1 MRTTFWFNDNDDAVR
16 TVNSVYTPD
25 AILYDGKLKISNNG
39 VPLHA
44 PADTIIYDSV
54 SKNFYAGQGNTKH
67 PIRVS
72 DVLVFKD
79 TDSMP
84 TIGVANILYVALKEK
99 QCAVWDDENKSYCYL
114 SVGSEGS
121 VFEKAVEEYP
131 AIENFPL
138 VGSKNKIYLTR
149 TGKGYRYN
157 TAEKKYEVLFRDTD
171 SYSKQESDDRY
182 LKKSDAISN
191 KDTNNF
197 VTKDEFTPVKDA
209 IFGTNGLANFYY
221 KSEIDEKLAK
231 IQTGGASLDGYA
243 KISDLD
249 DKADADQVY
258 TKVEID
264 QKLSNISSGSSGG
277 SAIDIAYKKKIDDL
291 EAELI
296 EYKKRLADVANFA
309 ADDYEDTFEISVGET
324 KTVFN
329 LTHKPI
335 GKIRFYIDGV
345 RYFSDYFQY
354 NKENNTV
361 TWIGTESNM
370 GSDKGFDV
378 TDSMVVIEYDYIK
391 ES

>member
-1 MRTTFWFNDNDDAVR
+1 MRTTFWFNDDDNAVR
-16 TVNSVYTPD
+16 SVNSVYAPD

-54 SKNFYAGQGNTKH
+54 SKNFYAGRGNTKR
-67 PIRVS
+67 PISVS
-72 DVLVFKD
+72 DVLVYKD

-99 QCAVWDDENKSYCYL
+99 QCAVWDDDNKSYCYL
-114 SVGSEGS
+114 TSAGSSG

-157 TAEKKYEVLFRDTD
+157 TAENKYEVLFGDTD
-171 SYSKQESDDRY
+171 SYSKQESDNRY

-191 KDTNNF
+191 ADAKKF
-197 VTKDEFTPVKDA
+197 VTKDEFAPVKDA
-209 IFGTNGLANFYY
+209 VFGTNGLANFYY

-231 IQTGGASLDGYA
+231 IQTGEASLDGYA

-264 QKLSNISSGSSGG
+264 QKLSDISSSSGG
-277 SAIDIAYKKKIDDL
+277 GTIDAAYKKKIDDL
-291 EAELI
+291 ETELA
-296 EYKKRLADVANFA
+296 EYKKKLAEIENLA
-309 ADDYEDTFEISVGET
+309 ADDYEDIFEVAANET
-324 KTVFN
+324 KSVFH
-329 LTHKPI
+329 LTHQPI
-335 GKIRFYIDGV
+335 GKISFYIDGV

-361 TWIGTESNM
+361 TWTGTESNM
-370 GSDKGFDV
+370 GSDRGFDI
-378 TDSMVVIEYDYIK
+378 TDSMVVIEYDYVR
-391 ES
+391 S

>member
-1 MRTTFWFNDNDDAVR
+1 MRTTFWFNDDDNAVR
-16 TVNSVYTPD
+16 SVNSVYTPD

-54 SKNFYAGQGNTKH
+54 SKNFYAGQGSTKR
-67 PIRVS
+67 PISVS
-72 DVLVFKD
+72 DVLVYKD
-79 TDSMP
+79 TDSIP

-114 SVGSEGS
+114 SAGSGSS

-157 TAEKKYEVLFRDTD
+157 TAEKKYEVLFGDTD
-171 SYSKQESDDRY
+171 SYSKQESDNRY

-191 KDTNNF
+191 TDAKNF
-197 VTKDEFTPVKDA
+197 VTKDEFAPVKDA
-209 IFGTNGLANFYY
+209 VFGTNGLANFYY

-243 KISDLD
+243 KVSDLD

-264 QKLSNISSGSSGG
+264 QKLSNISSGSGG
-277 SAIDIAYKKKIDDL
+277 GNAAYKKKIDDL
-291 EAELI
+291 EIKLV
-296 EYKKRLADVANFA
+296 EYKKLLANITDFA
-309 ADDYEDTFEISVGET
+309 ADDYEDIFEVSAGET

-361 TWIGTESNM
+361 TWTGTESNM
-370 GSDKGFDV
+370 GSDRGFDI
-378 TDSMVVIEYDYIK
+378 TDSMVVIEYDYVK

>member
-1 MRTTFWFNDNDDAVR
+1 MGTTFWFNDNDNAVR
-16 TVNSVYTPD
+16 IVNSVYTPD

-39 VPLHA
+39 VPTHA

-67 PIRVS
+67 PISVS

-79 TDSMP
+79 ANSIP
-84 TIGVANILYVALKEK
+84 IIGVANILYVALKEK

-157 TAEKKYEVLFRDTD
+157 TAEKKYEVLFGDT
-171 SYSKQESDDRY
+171 E
-182 LKKSDAISN
+182 DA
-191 KDTNNF
+191 
-197 VTKDEFTPVKDA
+197 E
-209 IFGTNGLANFYY
+209 
-221 KSEIDEKLAK
+221 
-231 IQTGGASLDGYA
+231 
-243 KISDLD
+243 
-249 DKADADQVY
+249 
-258 TKVEID
+258 
-264 QKLSNISSGSSGG
+264 
-277 SAIDIAYKKKIDDL
+277 YKKKIDDL

-296 EYKKRLADVANFA
+296 EYKKRLADIADFA
-309 ADDYEDTFEISVGET
+309 ADDYEDTFEVSAGET
-324 KTVFN
+324 KTVFD

-370 GSDKGFDV
+370 GSDKGFDI